1 MSWEQLMA
9 IREQARRDAELNL
22 SDPPEACP
30 YDGVPLDVH
39 PNGTRN
45 CPAGNYT
52 WRGEP
57 KLI

>member
-1 MSWEQLMA
+1 MSLEQLQDIIQQGRADAQREMA
-9 IREQARRDAELNL
+9 EPPVSCPHDGEL
-22 SDPPEACP
+22 
-30 YDGVPLDVH
+30 LDVH

-45 CPAGNYT
+45 CPLGNYI